1 MSRLAPPLIAV
12 LLAAA
17 GTAAAQTPPRD
28 DPTAVSPVTVMPP
41 TLPPKVVASFPA
53 QGQAIA
59 PGVLILKVIFDQKM
73 LATGF
78 NYAPP
83 AQGERPEC
91 LDTPRLL
98 KDEKTFVLLCRVLS
112 GRDYGFEFNAAPAGG
127 FANQAE
133 NRALPHALSFQVA
146 RGEPVTSVRK
156 AMVVAGLRADEE
168 PIQLPPER
176 QPVAVP

>member
-1 MSRLAPPLIAV
+1 MSRLVLPLIV
-12 LLAAA
+12 LLA
-17 GTAAAQTPPRD
+17 GTEAAAQVPPRE

-41 TLPPKVVASFPA
+41 TASPKVVASFPA

-59 PGVLILKVIFDQKM
+59 PGVLILKVTFDQKM
-73 LATGF
+73 LATAW

-91 LDTPRLL
+91 LATPRLL
-98 KDEKTFVLLCRVLS
+98 KDEKTFVLLCRVLP
-112 GRDYGFEFNAAPAGG
+112 GRDYGVEFNAAPGGG
-127 FANQAE
+127 FANLAE
-133 NRALPHALSFQVA
+133 NRALPHGLSFQVA

-156 AMVVAGLRADEE
+156 AMVVAGLRDDEE

-176 QPVAVP
+176 PPVLVP